1 MNYIIDT
8 NIITALMKDREEVKT
23 KAQEVILLGNN
34 VFINGISYYEIKRGL
49 LLNDAHRQ
57 MNFFE
62 RICIQFDLL
71 FLDRV
76 KIFDTAAEIWADLK
90 ENGLTIED
98 ADILIASVAH
108 SMNSVLVTDNIK
120 HFENIEDL
128 TVENWI
134 DR

>member
-1 MNYIIDT
+1 M
-8 NIITALMKDREEVKT
+8 
-23 KAQEVILLGNN
+23 ILLGNN

>member
-1 MNYIIDT
+1 
-8 NIITALMKDREEVKT
+8 MKDREEVKT